1 MPAQTVDPWARYL
14 ALLQAH
20 PTIHGLFID
29 ARRARGTAN
38 HHAARQRYLAAV
50 AACPVLREAREAW
63 LHGVQVAWSRE
74 AA

>member
-1 MPAQTVDPWARYL
+1 MSKAIDPWARYL

-20 PTIHGLFID
+20 PTIYGLFID

-38 HHAARQRYLAAV
+38 HRAASQRYHAAV

-63 LHGVQVAWSRE
+63 LGEVQAAWARE

>member
-1 MPAQTVDPWARYL
+1 MPHQTLTPWACYL

-29 ARRARGTAN
+29 AQRARGTTS
-38 HHAARQRYLAAV
+38 HRAASQRYHAAV
-50 AACPVLREAREAW
+50 AACPVLREARDAW
-63 LHGVQVAWSRE
+63 LAAMQSAWSRE